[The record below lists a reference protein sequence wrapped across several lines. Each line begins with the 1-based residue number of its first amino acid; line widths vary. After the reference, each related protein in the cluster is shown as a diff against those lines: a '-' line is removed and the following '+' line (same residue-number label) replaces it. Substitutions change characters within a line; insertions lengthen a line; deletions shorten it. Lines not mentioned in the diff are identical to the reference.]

1 MKNKAE
7 DTVSVLSFIDKYME
21 IYASC
26 DARLKEINSA
36 MDKEILE
43 VRKKYAEP
51 LTNFQQEKDQAFN
64 QVEAFAVE
72 HQDVLFS
79 IKRSFKTKFG
89 TFGFRTGKP
98 RFILTGNST
107 WAKITDLLKEV
118 LPGYVR
124 TVYEPC
130 KDKLMADFTLPN
142 VQKLIPA
149 MGIEITQDET
159 FYIDLKK

>member
-7 DTVSVLSFIDKYME
+7 ETVSALTYIDKHME

-26 DARLKEINSA
+26 DASLKEINSV

-43 VRKKYAEP
+43 IRKNYAESITS
-51 LTNFQQEKDQAFN
+51 LQQAKDEAFN
-64 QVEAFAVE
+64 KIEGFAVQ
-72 HQDVLFS
+72 HQAILFT

-98 RFILTGNST
+98 RFTLTGNST

-124 TVYEPC
+124 IAYEPC
-130 KDKLMADFTLPN
+130 KDKLMTDFNLPN
-142 VQKLIPA
+142 VQKLVPA
-149 MGIEITQDET
+149 MGIEISQDET